1 MVTIN
6 VHPYAA
12 AGVTGTLYKLG
23 PVHSTHL
30 NNERDIFV
38 WVPSNYEAH
47 ADRRYPVI
55 YMQDGQNLFSDE
67 LAFGK
72 EWRVDEGLERLSTL
86 GLDAIAVGIPNAG
99 AERLAEYSP
108 FVDAEGRGGR
118 GELYVRFVHEEV
130 MPLVAKHFRVLATRD
145 ATGIMG
151 SSMGAL
157 ISLYAYFQ
165 LPEVFGF
172 VGAMSPSIWFADAA
186 ILPFIEQQSGA
197 NGRVYLDIGTAE
209 GEAHVGHVQ
218 HLHRILLSK
227 GYRQGETLF
236 YVEEDMAQHD
246 EEAWAKRLRTALYF
260 RLPPTPH
267 T

>member
-1 MVTIN
+1 MVTLQLQP
-6 VHPYAA
+6 HSA
-12 AGVTGTLYKLG
+12 AGVIGTLYKLG
-23 PVHSTHL
+23 PVHSAHL
-30 NNERDIFV
+30 NNARDIFV
-38 WVPSNYEAH
+38 WVPSSYDAQG
-47 ADRRYPVI
+47 DRRYPVI

-99 AERLAEYSP
+99 ADRVAEYSP
-108 FVDAEGRGGR
+108 FVDAEGDGGR
-118 GELYVRFVHEEV
+118 GEQYVRFVHEEV
-130 MPLVAKHFRVLATRD
+130 MPLVAQHFRVLESRD
-145 ATGIMG
+145 ATGVMG

-157 ISLYAYFQ
+157 ISLYAYFR

-186 ILPFIEQQSGA
+186 ILRFIDNQSGA
-197 NGRVYLDIGTAE
+197 SGRVYVDIGTAE
-209 GEAHVGHVQ
+209 GEAHVQHVQ

-236 YVEEDMAQHD
+236 YVEEDLAHHD

-260 RLPPTPH
+260 LLPPAPH
-267 T
+267 E